1 MISKSTNIGRGRGKE
16 LEEDVEEENV
26 GENMVYFQKKCYIN
40 TNHIFLN

>member
-26 GENMVYFQKKCYIN
+26 GEKCGVFSKKMLHQHKS
-40 TNHIFLN
+40 HIS